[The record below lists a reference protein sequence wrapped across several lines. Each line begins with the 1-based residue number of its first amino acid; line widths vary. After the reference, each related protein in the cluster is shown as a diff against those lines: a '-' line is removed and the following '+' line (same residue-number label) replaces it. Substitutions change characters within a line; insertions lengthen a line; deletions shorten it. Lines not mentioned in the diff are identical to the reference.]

1 MNTRNI
7 FTRLSMVIALVA
19 LVTAAAQ
26 VSFSRF
32 AHAQRSSSKLIVS
45 RTADGP
51 DTDTFTPQ
59 DHVIYCVLATQNADP
74 KAKYKF
80 IWGRYDPA
88 ASTPK
93 TLFQEEVTSQN
104 GRAVS
109 RFSSPSDLPAG
120 EYSVNLWAE
129 RPSHA
134 RKVFAVK

>member
-1 MNTRNI
+1 MNIKRRVLI
-7 FTRLSMVIALVA
+7 VIAIAIAMVA
-19 LVTAAAQ
+19 LF
-26 VSFSRF
+26 SLSRF
-32 AHAQRSSSKLIVS
+32 SYAQRSSSKLIVS

-51 DTDTFTPQ
+51 DTDAFTPK
-59 DHVIYCVLATQNADP
+59 DHVIYCILETPNADP

-109 RFSSPSDLPAG
+109 KFSSPSDLPAG
-120 EYSVNLWAE
+120 EYSVNLWAD

-134 RKVFAVK
+134 RKVFAVKE

>member
-1 MNTRNI
+1 MSIKRQLLI
-7 FTRLSMVIALVA
+7 VLAVVAIVAPLS
-19 LVTAAAQ
+19 
-26 VSFSRF
+26 FYRF

-51 DTDTFTPQ
+51 DTDAFTPK
-59 DHVIYCVLATQNADP
+59 DHVIYCILETPNADP

-109 RFSSPSDLPAG
+109 KFSSPSDLPAG
-120 EYSVNLWAE
+120 EYSVNLWAD

-134 RKVFAVK
+134 RKVFAVKE

>member
-1 MNTRNI
+1 MNIKRQLLNI
-7 FTRLSMVIALVA
+7 IALVA
-19 LVTAAAQ
+19 LVTLVTSAPQ
-26 VSFSRF
+26 FSFSRF

-51 DTDTFTPQ
+51 DTDTFTPK
-59 DHVIYCVLATQNADP
+59 DHVIYCVLATPNADP

-80 IWGRYDPA
+80 IWGRYTPA
-88 ASTPK
+88 ASTPE

-109 RFSSPSDLPAG
+109 KFYSSSDLPAG
-120 EYSVNLWAE
+120 EYSVNLWAD

>member
-1 MNTRNI
+1 MNIKRQLLI
-7 FTRLSMVIALVA
+7 IIALVA
-19 LVTAAAQ
+19 LVTIAAQ
-26 VSFSRF
+26 FSFSRF

-59 DHVIYCVLATQNADP
+59 DHVIYCILATPNADP
-74 KAKYKF
+74 RATYKF
-80 IWGRYDPA
+80 IWGRYTPA

-109 RFSSPSDLPAG
+109 KFSSSSDLPSG
-120 EYSVNLWAE
+120 EYSVNLWT
-129 RPSHA
+129 PSGHR
-134 RKVFAVK
+134 RKALAVRE